1 MQRWTALQCPQY
13 TRPENEFCPFSVG
26 RRTVLAVTG
35 RKLLYNSSIETSI
48 RAVCSQAG
56 RRQGLAL
63 CSILAACSSTHSAFY
78 WQALQSERGSND
90 DFFSRSPPACQTTQ
104 VPLAV
109 YALSG
114 YKDQRFSLRSAA
126 NALSSS
132 GPPRRLHQP
141 QPQVFESAPVI
152 SQWWPGRGRFAI
164 QAIGLVPLG

>member
-1 MQRWTALQCPQY
+1 MMIFFHGPLP
-13 TRPENEFCPFSVG
+13 
-26 RRTVLAVTG
+26 LA
-35 RKLLYNSSIETSI
+35 K
-48 RAVCSQAG
+48 
-56 RRQGLAL
+56 
-63 CSILAACSSTHSAFY
+63 
-78 WQALQSERGSND
+78 
-90 DFFSRSPPACQTTQ
+90 PPR